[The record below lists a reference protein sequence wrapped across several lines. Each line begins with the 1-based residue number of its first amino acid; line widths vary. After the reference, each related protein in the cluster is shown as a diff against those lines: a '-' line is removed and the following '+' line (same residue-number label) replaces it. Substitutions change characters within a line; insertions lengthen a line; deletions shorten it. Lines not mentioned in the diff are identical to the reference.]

1 MTDTINIQIHH
12 SETETLYPI
21 SLIAMIRLLF
31 CAVMVLTTLR
41 SAADSGDANA
51 AVIRVAISR
60 NTTQFKLKTS
70 GKVYALEIKTGQ
82 KYMLLERSTYEV
94 RYIDSTRLAV
104 AGATL
109 QSPVKLLAADG
120 GDCVNLN
127 GHFYK
132 GDIYM
137 KTTADDKL
145 EVIEHLS
152 IEDYLYGVLP
162 VEMSPDW
169 PLEALKAQAVASR
182 TYALKNANPKKDYD
196 ITDGADTQVYNGAS
210 GMNSRIIDAVRST
223 RGEVLKYKEKLI
235 TAFFHACCGGH
246 TASASSAWGEDV
258 IKPLYGVRDPF
269 CSDSIHSSWEYY
281 ATARDLLSFIQKKGS
296 SALKIK
302 GVRIS
307 ERDRSGRALKLKFAT
322 DAGSFTAAA
331 AELRKNFGTYDI
343 KSTFITRITPGSGGY
358 EFYGRGWGH
367 GVGMCQ
373 EGAKHMALNGKNY
386 KKILRQYYPGT
397 SIGDVND

>member
-1 MTDTINIQIHH
+1 MT
-12 SETETLYPI
+12 LAP
-21 SLIAMIRLLF
+21 
-31 CAVMVLTTLR
+31 LT
-41 SAADSGDANA
+41 SAADSGEGGA

-70 GKVYALEIKTGQ
+70 GKVFALELKTGQ
-82 KYMLLERSTYEV
+82 KYMLLERATYEV
-94 RYIDSTRLAV
+94 RYIDFAHLTV
-104 AGATL
+104 AGEL
-109 QSPVKLLAADG
+109 LESPVKLLAADG
-120 GDCVNLN
+120 SEGVKLN
-127 GHFYK
+127 GHLYK

-137 KTTADDKL
+137 KTTAAEKL

-162 VEMSPDW
+162 VEMSPSW

-196 ITDGADTQVYNGAS
+196 MTDGVETQVYNGAS
-210 GMNSRIIDAVRST
+210 GVNERVIDAVDST

-246 TASASSAWGEDV
+246 TAGASSAWGEAV
-258 IKPLYGVRDPF
+258 IKPLYGVKDPF
-269 CSDSIHSSWEYY
+269 CSDAVHFSWEYY
-281 ATARDLLSFIQKKGS
+281 ATTRDLLSFIQKMGS
-296 SALKIK
+296 AALKIK

-307 ERDRSGRALKLKFAT
+307 RRDGSGRAMKLKFMT
-322 DAGSFTAAA
+322 DSGSFTADAA
-331 AELRKNFGTYDI
+331 DLRKSFGTYDI
-343 KSTFITRITPGSGGY
+343 KSTLITRIAPGNGGY

-373 EGAKHMALNGKNY
+373 EGAKQMALNGKNY

-397 SIGDVND
+397 SIGDLND